1 LSLFVEKFKL
11 FSRKIRYFYSTVQ
24 HSYKKM
30 VGIIDIVMILVMVC
44 LAWAI
49 TSMVLI
55 ISKVEK
61 GGTRINFFLIK
72 LFIFKYISQYNEM
85 TKQEKGKVGPLF
97 YHFIVPM
104 WLAFA
109 GVLIWIIFS
118 L

>member
-1 LSLFVEKFKL
+1 
-11 FSRKIRYFYSTVQ
+11 
-24 HSYKKM
+24 M

-61 GGTRINFFLIK
+61 SGTRINFFLIK

-85 TKQEKGKVGPLF
+85 TRKEKGKVGPLF

-104 WLAFA
+104 WFAFA
-109 GVLIWIIFS
+109 GVVIWIIFS

>member
-1 LSLFVEKFKL
+1 
-11 FSRKIRYFYSTVQ
+11 
-24 HSYKKM
+24 M
-30 VGIIDIVMILVMVC
+30 VGLIDIVMIIVMVC

-61 GGTRINFFLIK
+61 GGTRINFFLLK
-72 LFIFKYISQYNEM
+72 LFIFKYISQYNEL
-85 TKQEKGKVGPLF
+85 TLKEKGKVGALF
-97 YHFIVPM
+97 YHFIVPI

-109 GVLIWIIFS
+109 GVVIWIIYS

>member
-1 LSLFVEKFKL
+1 
-11 FSRKIRYFYSTVQ
+11 
-24 HSYKKM
+24 M
-30 VGIIDIVMILVMVC
+30 VGIIDIVMIVVMVC

-61 GGTRINFFLIK
+61 SGTRINFFLIK
-72 LFIFKYISQYNEM
+72 LFIFKYISQYNELTM
-85 TKQEKGKVGPLF
+85 KEKGKVGPLF
-97 YHFIVPM
+97 YNFIVPM

>member
-1 LSLFVEKFKL
+1 MV
-11 FSRKIRYFYSTVQ
+11 ST
-24 HSYKKM
+24 
-30 VGIIDIVMILVMVC
+30 IDIVMILVMVC

-61 GGTRINFFLIK
+61 SGTRINFFLLK
-72 LFIFKYISQYNEM
+72 LFIFKYISQYNEL
-85 TKQEKGKVGPLF
+85 TRKEKGKVGPLF

-109 GVLIWIIFS
+109 LVVAWIILS

>member
-1 LSLFVEKFKL
+1 MQIQSATFETSSPDLETCPDSDLAEFAFIGRSNVGKSSLINAL
-11 FSRKIRYFYSTVQ
+11 TN
-24 HSYKKM
+24 KK
-30 VGIIDIVMILVMVC
+30 D
-44 LAWAI
+44 LAVVSN
-49 TSMVLI
+49 TP
-55 ISKVEK
+55 
-61 GGTRINFFLIK
+61 GRTRLINFFLIK

-109 GVLIWIIFS
+109 GLLIWIIFS

>member
-1 LSLFVEKFKL
+1 
-11 FSRKIRYFYSTVQ
+11 
-24 HSYKKM
+24 M
-30 VGIIDIVMILVMVC
+30 VGIIDIVMIIVMVC

-49 TSMVLI
+49 TAMVLI

-61 GGTRINFFLIK
+61 SGTRINFLLIK
-72 LFIFKYISQYNEM
+72 LFVFKYISQYNEM
-85 TKQEKGKVGPLF
+85 TRKERGKTGALF

-109 GVLIWIIFS
+109 GVVIWIILS

>member
-1 LSLFVEKFKL
+1 
-11 FSRKIRYFYSTVQ
+11 
-24 HSYKKM
+24 M
-30 VGIIDIVMILVMVC
+30 VGIIDIVMIVVMVC

-61 GGTRINFFLIK
+61 SGTRINFFLIK
-72 LFIFKYISQYNEM
+72 LFIFKYISQYNELA
-85 TKQEKGKVGPLF
+85 KKEKGKVGPLF

-109 GVLIWIIFS
+109 GVLVWIIFS

>member
-1 LSLFVEKFKL
+1 
-11 FSRKIRYFYSTVQ
+11 
-24 HSYKKM
+24 M
-30 VGIIDIVMILVMVC
+30 VSFIDIVMLLVMVC

-61 GGTRINFFLIK
+61 SGTKVNFFLIK
-72 LFIFKYISQYNEM
+72 LFIFKYISQYNEV
-85 TKQEKGKVGPLF
+85 TRQEKGRVGPLF

-104 WLAFA
+104 WIAF
-109 GVLIWIIFS
+109 GLVLVWIILS

>member
-1 LSLFVEKFKL
+1 
-11 FSRKIRYFYSTVQ
+11 
-24 HSYKKM
+24 M
-30 VGIIDIVMILVMVC
+30 VGVIDIVMIIVMVC

-61 GGTRINFFLIK
+61 SGTRINFLLIR
-72 LFIFKYISQYNEM
+72 LFVFKYISQYNEM
-85 TKQEKGKVGPLF
+85 TRQERGKTGPLF

-109 GVLIWIIFS
+109 GVVIWIILS

>member
-1 LSLFVEKFKL
+1 MANV
-11 FSRKIRYFYSTVQ
+11 
-24 HSYKKM
+24 
-30 VGIIDIVMILVMVC
+30 IDIVMILVMAC

-61 GGTRINFFLIK
+61 SGTRINFFLLK
-72 LFIFKYISQYNEM
+72 LFIFKYISQYNEL
-85 TKQEKGKVGPLF
+85 TRKEKGKAGPLF

-104 WLAFA
+104 WLAF
-109 GVLIWIIFS
+109 GLVVVWIILS